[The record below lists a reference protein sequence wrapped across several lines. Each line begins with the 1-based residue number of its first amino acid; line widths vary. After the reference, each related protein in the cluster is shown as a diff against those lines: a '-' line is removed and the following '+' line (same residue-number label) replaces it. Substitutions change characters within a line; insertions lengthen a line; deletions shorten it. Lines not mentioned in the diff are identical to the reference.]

1 VLKYRLYDI
10 DLIIN
15 RTLVYGVLTAS
26 LALIYYGSV
35 VLLQQVFTAESP
47 IAIVLST
54 LVIAA
59 LFSPLRQHI
68 QEVIDRRFYRRKYD
82 AQKTLE
88 AFNLVVRD
96 EVELGKISEALLG
109 AVEETLHPEHASLWL
124 KHPD

>member
-1 VLKYRLYDI
+1 
-10 DLIIN
+10 
-15 RTLVYGVLTAS
+15 
-26 LALIYYGSV
+26 V

-59 LFSPLRQHI
+59 LFSPLRQRI

-88 AFNLVVRD
+88 AFNSVVRD
-96 EVELGKISEALLG
+96 EVDLEQISNSLLEV
-109 AVEETLHPEHASLWL
+109 VEESLQPEHASLWL